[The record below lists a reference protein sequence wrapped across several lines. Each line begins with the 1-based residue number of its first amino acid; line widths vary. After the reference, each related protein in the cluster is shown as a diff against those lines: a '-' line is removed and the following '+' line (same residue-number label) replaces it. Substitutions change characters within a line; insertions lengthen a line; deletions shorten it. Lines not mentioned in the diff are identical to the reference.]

1 MAMFQN
7 KGQGDL
13 AGEVTQLREQGLT
26 DDMIVQELSQNG
38 FSEPQIISQ
47 LSKVGAAGPSDSQ
60 SGMPP
65 SNFGSDS
72 MPSDSIFSMSSA
84 PSGMPP
90 EMSSRGSSSS
100 SGMGGSADSIYSR
113 IEEMTES
120 LIDEKWDELISE
132 VKKIVAWKEKVDE
145 KTKKLEHD
153 VMKLSDDFKTL
164 HQAVLGKV
172 EEYDSRMRDVGT
184 ELKAVGKVFKDVVPI
199 FTENVKELRHIT
211 SGMKP
216 GKEE

>member
-13 AGEVTQLREQGLT
+13 AGQVTQLREQGLT
-26 DDMIVQELSQNG
+26 DDMIVQELSQKG

-47 LSKVGAAGPSDSQ
+47 LSKVGAGAPPGSLG
-60 SGMPP
+60 GMPP
-65 SNFGSDS
+65 TAPESDSIPDSSFS
-72 MPSDSIFSMSSA
+72 MPSA
-84 PSGMPP
+84 QQGMPP
-90 EMSSRGSSSS
+90 QMPSRGNSSS

-120 LIDEKWDELISE
+120 LIDEKWDELVSE
-132 VKKIVAWKEKVDE
+132 VKKIVAWKEKVEE

-199 FTENVKELRHIT
+199 FTENVKELKHIT
-211 SGMKP
+211 SGMKSDK
-216 GKEE
+216 KE